1 MRGLASALAASPTPW
16 LFVIAGD
23 MPWPDPALIL
33 RQAELAIEAGPEG
46 MACEGVCL
54 KGIKGPEPFHAFYR
68 SRLADETAEAVRK
81 SKGSKGLS
89 MRGWI
94 EAPADAESGAD
105 LSVGVEFPQ
114 MFSTRAHH
122 RSFRLDEASFAQLL
136 ASERNGVFEFTIDE
150 ELK

>member
-1 MRGLASALAASPTPW
+1 MNTSDDR
-16 LFVIAGD
+16 
-23 MPWPDPALIL
+23 
-33 RQAELAIEAGPEG
+33 LAISPSPDLRELNGRIVLVKSNRDHRNP
-46 MACEGVCL
+46 
-54 KGIKGPEPFHAFYR
+54 P
-68 SRLADETAEAVRK
+68 TA
-81 SKGSKGLS
+81 

-105 LSVGVEFPQ
+105 VSVGVEFPQ